1 MQFASLKDF
10 LEQASENHEEAVAE
24 SNEYQ
29 PLPFIWRI
37 EGPKR
42 KAILKTALI
51 LNDTESRLK
60 LVLNDFSG
68 LYSIDQKSIASK
80 LLQAVNNLYH
90 PEFYINLADPEVA
103 QLFSAAHSL
112 ALLNLDEVS
121 RITEAA
127 MHYPQR
133 NWGVVTLHDVLI
145 IRNAC
150 PTKPVTQSGGWVTI
164 TTSEDC
170 EAHRPQLHALNSRT
184 GQWQRVNNF
193 GVVSTAGTY
202 DCRVPPEW
210 IGSEL
215 AVDDPYGVI

>member
-1 MQFASLKDF
+1 MTLNEFLSTASADH
-10 LEQASENHEEAVAE
+10 EQAVVE
-24 SNEYQ
+24 SNDYQ
-29 PLPFIWRI
+29 PIPFLWRI
-37 EGPKR
+37 EGPVR
-42 KAILKTALI
+42 KTQVETGLI
-51 LNDTESRLK
+51 INGTEARLRGI
-60 LVLNDFSG
+60 VADETG
-68 LYSIDQKSIASK
+68 AYSETQKSIATKIIRAIEK
-80 LLQAVNNLYH
+80 LYY

-133 NWGVVTLHDVLI
+133 SWGVVTLHDVLI
-145 IRNAC
+145 IRNVC

-164 TTSEDC
+164 TTNADC

-184 GQWQRVNNF
+184 GLWQRVNNF
-193 GVVSTAGTY
+193 GVVSATGVY

-210 IGSEL
+210 IGAEL
-215 AVDDPYGVI
+215 AVDDPYEVI